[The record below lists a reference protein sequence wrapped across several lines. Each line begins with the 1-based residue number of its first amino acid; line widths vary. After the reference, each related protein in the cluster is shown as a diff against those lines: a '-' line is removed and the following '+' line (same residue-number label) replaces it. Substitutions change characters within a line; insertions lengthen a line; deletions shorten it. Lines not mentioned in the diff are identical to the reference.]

1 MYDRNLNFHQIADKL
16 GYSDNS
22 IPGVFTKIT
31 HPGVKQTYD
40 LIMCNHALVNWHSDA
55 RKTMRKFAGYLWE
68 RSCGYMIFIEGP
80 NVAGF
85 RAVSM
90 MRSFFKDMAKKDPHF
105 DVEFTL
111 PVFC

>member
-1 MYDRNLNFHQIADKL
+1 
-16 GYSDNS
+16 
-22 IPGVFTKIT
+22 
-31 HPGVKQTYD
+31 
-40 LIMCNHALVNWHSDA
+40 MCNHALVNWHSDA